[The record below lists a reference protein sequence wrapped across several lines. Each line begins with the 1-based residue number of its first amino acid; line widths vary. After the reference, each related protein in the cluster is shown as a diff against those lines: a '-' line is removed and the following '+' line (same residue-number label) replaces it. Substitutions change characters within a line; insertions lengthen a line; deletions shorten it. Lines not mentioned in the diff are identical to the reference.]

1 MGDQRNGWAPPALSR
16 SARLIDSLGH
26 PLSSAAEWVLRSS
39 ASAESQVYWRRGQRH
54 AEREASLATNA
65 LTVFVDEGDRRGSA
79 VAYLGDGG
87 PKDERRIADAELA
100 AGLVLNPGYRLPT
113 GLATYPSVDLGDEP
127 PDAKT
132 LQAFG
137 EKVQADLGRLGVTAS
152 HLELFSRRDE
162 EVLMASNGR
171 QHTWAGVA
179 LETDL
184 VVAGGPDGAF
194 EQRLFRRSRRLL
206 DLLPEP
212 ALERMAEAVKDRSAA
227 VRPPSGRLPVVLP
240 AEELA
245 TLLDALRFRVSAE
258 AVYNKIFPQGIGERL
273 VEAKGDLLTLGADPL
288 RPLAYSS
295 GPTDESTVPGQRV
308 SLIEDGVIKG
318 LIADPQYAAYLGIE
332 PTGPVGTLEWSPGSV
347 SGESLLTG
355 GRVLEVRGFSASMP
369 NALTGDFAAEIKF
382 GYLHEGGRRRPIA
395 QGSVSGNLVE
405 LLADCRL
412 SSETEEHPGYFG
424 PAMVRFEN
432 VQVAGD

>member
-16 SARLIDSLGH
+16 SARLIDSLEH
-26 PLSSAAEWVLRSS
+26 PLSDAAEWVLRSS
-39 ASAESQVYWRRGQRH
+39 TSTESQVYWRRGQRH
-54 AEREASLATNA
+54 AERQASLSTNA

-87 PKDERRIADAELA
+87 QKDERRVADAELA

-113 GLATYPSVDLGDEP
+113 GPAIYPCVDIGDEP
-127 PDAKT
+127 PDAKA
-132 LQAFG
+132 LQSLG
-137 EKVQADLGRLGVTAS
+137 EKVQADLGKLGVTAS
-152 HLELFSRRDE
+152 HLELFARRDE
-162 EVLMASNGR
+162 EVLRASNGR

-184 VVAGGPDGAF
+184 VVAGGPGGAF
-194 EQRLFRRSRRLL
+194 EQRLARRSRSLA

-212 ALERMAEAVKDRSAA
+212 SLERLAEAVKDRSAA
-227 VRPPSGRLPVVLP
+227 VRPPSGRLAVVLP

-258 AVYNKIFPQGIGERL
+258 AVYNKIFPQGIGERM
-273 VEAKGDLLTLGADPL
+273 VEAKGDPLTLSSDPL
-288 RPLAYSS
+288 RPLAYASE
-295 GPTDESTVPGQRV
+295 PTDESTVPGGHL
-308 SLIEDGVIKG
+308 SLIEDGVIRG
-318 LIADPQYAAYLGIE
+318 LTADPQYAAYLGIE
-332 PTGPVGTLEWSPGSV
+332 PTGPVGTLVWTPGTV
-347 SGESLLTG
+347 AGESLLTG
-355 GRVLEVRGFSASMP
+355 GPVLEVRAFSANMP

-405 LLADCRL
+405 LLADCHL
-412 SSETEEHPGYFG
+412 AAETEEHPGYFG
-424 PAMVRFEN
+424 PALVRFEN